1 MSQFV
6 CKECSYPSYKVDSCD
21 NPACLA
27 NPDLSEAHKVHL
39 RAIAEKTAIE
49 KAEWEAKKAFKA
61 SLRKQ
66 GFTTSF

>member
-6 CKECSYPSYKVDSCD
+6 CKECCYPSRKDDSCD

-27 NPDLSEAHKVHL
+27 NPMLSEAHKANL
-39 RAIAEKTAIE
+39 RAIADKVAIE